1 MGCSEKQR
9 QRYACISDSTY
20 NTYIC
25 AGCDL
30 RSLFVVSAGRICKTQ
45 KSPVIPEGSRQDQK
59 EAKMKGLF
67 ITLEGGDGAGKSTQ
81 IRNIERF
88 FTEKGLSVVH
98 TREPG
103 GTPISEKLRGI
114 LLDNDNSEM
123 DPVTEMMIYAAS
135 RAQHV
140 KEVIMPAVQRGEV
153 VICDRFV
160 DSSVAYQAYGRELG
174 DMVRDVN
181 RYATGGLTPDITF
194 WLDIDPAAGRAR
206 AAKAGALDRLEV
218 EKMDFHYR
226 VYEGYRRIAES
237 EPDRVKRIDASDTVE
252 SIRDHIYE
260 CLEELCRS
268 KGI

>member
-1 MGCSEKQR
+1 
-9 QRYACISDSTY
+9 
-20 NTYIC
+20 
-25 AGCDL
+25 
-30 RSLFVVSAGRICKTQ
+30 
-45 KSPVIPEGSRQDQK
+45 
-59 EAKMKGLF
+59 MKGLF

-88 FTEKGLSVVH
+88 FTEKGLVVVH

-103 GTPISEKLRGI
+103 GTPISEKLRNI

-123 DPVTEMMIYAAS
+123 FAETEMLIYAAS

-140 KEVIMPAVQRGEV
+140 RELVIPALERGEI

-174 DMVRDVN
+174 DMVSEVN
-181 RYATGGLTPDITF
+181 RYATGGLRPDITF

-206 AAKAGALDRLEV
+206 AARAGELDRLEL
-218 EKMDFHYR
+218 EKLDFHYR
-226 VYEGYRRIAES
+226 VYEGYKKIAEN
-237 EPDRVKRIDASDTVE
+237 EPDRVRRIDASDTVE
-252 SIRDHIYE
+252 NICSNIYE
-260 CLEELCRS
+260 CLEELCRE

>member
-1 MGCSEKQR
+1 
-9 QRYACISDSTY
+9 
-20 NTYIC
+20 
-25 AGCDL
+25 
-30 RSLFVVSAGRICKTQ
+30 
-45 KSPVIPEGSRQDQK
+45 
-59 EAKMKGLF
+59 MKGLF

-88 FTEKGLSVVH
+88 FTEKGLVVVH

-103 GTPISEKLRGI
+103 GTPISEKLRDI

-123 DPVTEMMIYAAS
+123 FAETEMLIYAAS

-140 KEVIMPAVQRGEV
+140 RELVIPALERGEI

-174 DMVRDVN
+174 DMVSEVN
-181 RYATGGLTPDITF
+181 RYATGGLRPDITF

-206 AAKAGALDRLEV
+206 AARAGELDRLEL
-218 EKMDFHYR
+218 EKLDFHYR
-226 VYEGYRRIAES
+226 VYEGYKKIAEN
-237 EPDRVKRIDASDTVE
+237 EPDRVRRIDASDTVE
-252 SIRDHIYE
+252 NICSNIYE
-260 CLEELCRS
+260 CLEELCRE

>member
-1 MGCSEKQR
+1 
-9 QRYACISDSTY
+9 
-20 NTYIC
+20 
-25 AGCDL
+25 
-30 RSLFVVSAGRICKTQ
+30 
-45 KSPVIPEGSRQDQK
+45 
-59 EAKMKGLF
+59 MKGLF

-88 FTEKGLSVVH
+88 FREKGLVVVH

-103 GTPISEKLRGI
+103 GTAISEKLRDI
-114 LLDNDNSEM
+114 LLDNHNSEM
-123 DPVTEMMIYAAS
+123 YAETEMLIYAAS

-140 KEVIMPAVQRGEV
+140 RELVLPALERGEI

-174 DMVRDVN
+174 DMVAEVN
-181 RYATGGLTPDITF
+181 RHATGGLRPDITF

-206 AAKAGALDRLEV
+206 AAKAGDLDRLEL

-226 VYEGYRRIAES
+226 VYEGYRIIAEQ
-237 EPDRVKRIDASDTVE
+237 EPDRVRRIDASDTVE
-252 SIRDHIYE
+252 NICSNIYA
-260 CLEELCRS
+260 CLEELCRE